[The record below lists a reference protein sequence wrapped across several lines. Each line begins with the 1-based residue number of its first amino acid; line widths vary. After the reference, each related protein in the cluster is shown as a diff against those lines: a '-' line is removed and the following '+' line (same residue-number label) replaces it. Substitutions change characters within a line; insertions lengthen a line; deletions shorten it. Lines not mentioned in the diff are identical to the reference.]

1 MPQTKEQ
8 KKKVIEDLKDKVARQ
23 KAIVFVDFTGVKVKD
38 LSGLRRKLKA
48 EENELRV
55 AKKTLISLALKDY
68 NAEIGPKLKEMPRE
82 IALVFGYK
90 DEISPAKMVWK
101 FSKENQNLK
110 ILGGIIR
117 DQKEV
122 LLGDV
127 ATMELAQLPG
137 REELLGKILGSL
149 QAPVSNFVYALNYN
163 IKGLVYL
170 LSAIKK

>member
-8 KKKVIEDLKDKVARQ
+8 KKKVIESLKEKVARQ

-38 LSGLRRKLKA
+38 LSSLRKKLKA
-48 EENELRV
+48 EENELKV

-68 NAEIGPKLKEMPRE
+68 NSEIGPKLKEMPRE

-90 DEISPAKMVWK
+90 DEISPAKMVWQ
-101 FSKENQNLK
+101 FSKGNPNLK
-110 ILGGIIR
+110 ILGGILR

-122 LLGDV
+122 LLGDSQ
-127 ATMELAQLPG
+127 ALELAQLPG
-137 REELLGKILGSL
+137 RDELVAKVLGSL

-170 LSAIKK
+170 LSVIKK